1 MCYATLVQRFEP
13 HGRRLT
19 NFHYYYYEHGK
30 CVGRVKAEGA
40 GVCVGGGGGVLRGNR
55 NGERLRDEANTRISQ
70 EKKTERG
77 RKKIVIGGVL
87 CESLSP

>member
-13 HGRRLT
+13 QGRRFT

-40 GVCVGGGGGVLRGNR
+40 DVCVCVDGGGSCAS
-55 NGERLRDEANTRISQ
+55 GERLRDEANTRISQ

-77 RKKIVIGGVL
+77 RKEIVIGGVL
-87 CESLSP
+87 RESLSP